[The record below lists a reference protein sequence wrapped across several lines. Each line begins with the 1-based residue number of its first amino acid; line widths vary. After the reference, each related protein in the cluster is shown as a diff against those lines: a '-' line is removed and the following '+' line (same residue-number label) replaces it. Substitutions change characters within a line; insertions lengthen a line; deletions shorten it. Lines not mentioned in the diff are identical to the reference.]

1 MAKMTPKLPEELMS
15 KLSRLGD
22 KTDTICEH
30 ALKEGAEVVRDAV
43 AGTLNDA
50 IGHGTK
56 YDSRSTGEL
65 KSSLG
70 ISRVRQSQDGTL
82 DIKIGFS
89 EPRKDGESNAKIA
102 NILEYGKPGQT
113 PTGFLKKAK
122 NKSKKSATERMSEVL
137 EKEMNGV

>member
-15 KLSRLGD
+15 KLSRLGG
-22 KTDTICEH
+22 KTDILCEH
-30 ALKEGAEVVRDAV
+30 ALKEGAEIVKDAV
-43 AGTLNDA
+43 AGTLGEA
-50 IGHGTK
+50 VGHGTK

-65 KSSLG
+65 QSSLG

-89 EPRKDGESNAKIA
+89 EPRKDGASNAKIA
-102 NILEYGKPGQT
+102 NVLEYGKPGQP

-122 NKSKKSATERMSEVL
+122 NKSKKTATDRMSEVL